1 MPVFPGRC
9 FGLMPSSAIFGL
21 SRQPQQRPLGFRDL
35 LAQVLFG
42 DDGLLQRF
50 QLAVWPD
57 VAGPWR
63 NVGRWPDGAA
73 RARAVEIFQ
82 RLNTLGER
90 HRMPVVANAAATS
103 NYKKGRKFV
112 FGVTSPAERFLEG
125 LIDMAARR
133 GLKTVAVIHE
143 DTLLQRTI
151 AEGTLE
157 LARKRGLQVVLAESY
172 PRGTTDSA
180 GSSGK

>member
-1 MPVFPGRC
+1 
-9 FGLMPSSAIFGL
+9 
-21 SRQPQQRPLGFRDL
+21 
-35 LAQVLFG
+35 
-42 DDGLLQRF
+42 
-50 QLAVWPD
+50 
-57 VAGPWR
+57 
-63 NVGRWPDGAA
+63 
-73 RARAVEIFQ
+73 
-82 RLNTLGER
+82 
-90 HRMPVVANAAATS
+90 
-103 NYKKGRKFV
+103 
-112 FGVTSPAERFLEG
+112 
-125 LIDMAARR
+125 MAARR

>member
-1 MPVFPGRC
+1 MPVFPCRC

-63 NVGRWPDGAA
+63 KVDRWPTGRSFDGPWA
-73 RARAVEIFQ
+73 
-82 RLNTLGER
+82 
-90 HRMPVVANAAATS
+90 
-103 NYKKGRKFV
+103 
-112 FGVTSPAERFLEG
+112 FGS
-125 LIDMAARR
+125 
-133 GLKTVAVIHE
+133 
-143 DTLLQRTI
+143 
-151 AEGTLE
+151 
-157 LARKRGLQVVLAESY
+157 
-172 PRGTTDSA
+172 
-180 GSSGK
+180 